1 MQFMTGA
8 DLARKAERQRELS
21 VIGLD
26 LGQSQDYTALS
37 VLRVLPQL
45 NDKSSMQAVHLE
57 RFKLGT
63 PYPQIVDSV
72 LRLTQRPELG
82 DQWHLVVDATGVGK
96 AVVDLFKDGL
106 GSEKRRLTAV
116 TITAGNAVTGGRQN
130 CGVPKRDLV
139 TTLLVLLETGRL
151 VFADLPEMAQLSAE
165 MLDFR
170 VKITTSGNA
179 IWGSWREG
187 SHDDLVLSVAMAA
200 WWAERKE
207 KRGRVGG
214 SYNGAVVHSFQG

>member
-1 MQFMTGA
+1 MQFLTG
-8 DLARKAERQRELS
+8 DEMARQQERLREWS

-45 NDKSSMQAVHLE
+45 DDKSLLQCGHLE

-63 PYPQIVDSV
+63 SYTTIVDSV

-82 DQWHLVVDATGVGK
+82 DAWHLVIDGTGVGK
-96 AVVDLFKDGL
+96 AVTDLFKDGL
-106 GSEKRRLTAV
+106 GTQKSRLTAV
-116 TITAGNAVTGGRQN
+116 TITAGSAVTGGRAN

-139 TTLLVLLETGRL
+139 TTLLVLLESGRL

-200 WWAERKE
+200 WWAERQE

>member
-1 MQFMTGA
+1 MQFMTG
-8 DLARKAERQRELS
+8 DEMARQQERLREWS

-45 NDKSSMQAVHLE
+45 NDKSSMQCGHLE

-63 PYPQIVDSV
+63 SYTTIVDSV

-116 TITAGNAVTGGRQN
+116 TITAGNSVTGGRSN

-139 TTLLVLLETGRL
+139 TTLLVLLESGRL

-200 WWAERKE
+200 WWAERQE

-214 SYNGAVVHSFQG
+214 SYNGAIVHSFQG